1 MGRKDVKLC
10 LCVYLNPCLNLP
22 TTGDVSFHFQCN
34 YPYAALTLAE
44 AHEIHQGS
52 SREDSTTFLIM
63 RQIIEHRSPTTSS
76 SLGPSPATTQTQQ
89 SNTPPGIAAYTLLQ
103 FAPPIRQ
110 SSVLKTKNLLPCSS
124 LLHQELLTI
133 TTTSSEISTYTP
145 ES

>member
-63 RQIIEHRSPTTSS
+63 RQIIEHRSPT
-76 SLGPSPATTQTQQ
+76 
-89 SNTPPGIAAYTLLQ
+89 
-103 FAPPIRQ
+103 
-110 SSVLKTKNLLPCSS
+110 NLLIPWPISSHYPDSTIEYSSWNCCLYPPTICSTN
-124 LLHQELLTI
+124 LTKFSSQDQNSPPVLVL
-133 TTTSSEISTYTP
+133 TSPGTSHYNNDVV
-145 ES
+145 